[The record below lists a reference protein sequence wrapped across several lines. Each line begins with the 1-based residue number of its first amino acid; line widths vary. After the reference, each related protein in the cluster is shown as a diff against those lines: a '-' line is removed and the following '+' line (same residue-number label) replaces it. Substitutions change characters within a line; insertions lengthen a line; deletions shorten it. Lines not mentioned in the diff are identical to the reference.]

1 MAGEVT
7 YWDPKTGT
15 YKTGVPP
22 QAPAD
27 PSVVPGNST
36 TAYDRGN
43 RDPRQ
48 WGGYGRATDVNGRP
62 IVGSSAGEKD
72 VARYRGMGAATQA
85 APVIDQTRSN
95 ETRGIQ
101 DRALGYLG
109 AASTGADSMARRLG
123 EQQTAAAVNSTKSLA
138 ATVRGGPMA
147 RAAAARSAN
156 QGQGAL
162 EARGR
167 LATDAAAATEQAGA
181 RGAYAGALQGQ
192 RSQDLGLATSQ
203 AGLDSA
209 QRTADDQRE
218 GFYEGLGW
226 DTANAQ
232 LENGLGVS
240 RSDQAAGQ
248 ASRAAASAEADRRQQ
263 GLMDTIST
271 VAGGSTGLAQGAAA
285 AAKPK
290 PDDRYGGSGTS
301 TSDIKSKTAV
311 SDIDALKM
319 KKRAQGAID
328 ETKASLERGG
338 YFGGPPD
345 EGMGKEALD
354 RAIGKRVED
363 DLRPRYGYFDE
374 NQQPERPDW
383 LVGYMNSAEQGDS
396 MPSDD
401 KTKLAEAWDQG
412 HAAAI
417 ADVEKAGRASP
428 AEIKRRSEGDDYNPA
443 HAAVRGI
450 KSNAWEEGHK
460 EGDISARM
468 KANRQKMERDFEEA
482 GKDAPVGPATP
493 KPEPMA
499 TDIIS
504 TREQLYG
511 GKPTPTAPPSPG
523 YVDQLLG
530 RAKAFISPRM
540 TSDERAKESKGYH
553 PGAMADAMRSMKPSV
568 YEYKPE
574 YAGRAGQDVGEKNVG
589 PMANPM
595 SRDPVAS
602 TAIERQ
608 PDGMLAIDKDKALKL
623 TMGGL
628 ADLQMQIDQLKGRK
642 GRAA

>member
-48 WGGYGRATDVNGRP
+48 WGGYGRATDVNGKP
-62 IVGSSAGEKD
+62 IIGSSAGEKD
-72 VARYRGMGAATQA
+72 VARYRGMGAASQA

-123 EQQTAAAVNSTKSLA
+123 EQQTTAAVNSTKSMA
-138 ATVRGGPMA
+138 ATVRGGAMA
-147 RAAAARSAN
+147 RAAAMRSAN

-162 EARGR
+162 EAKGR
-167 LATDAAAATEQAGA
+167 LATNAAAATEQAGA

-192 RSQDLGLATSQ
+192 RSQDLGMATSQ
-203 AGLDSA
+203 AGLESA

-271 VAGGSTGLAQGAAA
+271 VAGGATGLAQGANAA
-285 AAKPK
+285 ATKPK

-311 SDIDALKM
+311 SDVDALKM

-328 ETKASLERGG
+328 ETKASLDRGG
-338 YFGGPPD
+338 YFSGPPS

-354 RAIGKRVED
+354 QAIGKRVED
-363 DLRPRYGYFDE
+363 DLRPRYGYFDDKQE
-374 NQQPERPDW
+374 PQRPEW

-428 AEIKRRSEGDDYNPA
+428 SEIKRRSEGDDYNPA
-443 HAAVRGI
+443 FATARSLKKG
-450 KSNAWEEGHK
+450 AWDEGQK
-460 EGDISARM
+460 EGSVAARM
-468 KANRQKMERDFEEA
+468 KANREKLEAQAPGLAAEQDARMEATVQKNAAAAQAPSPPPPPPVAQPA
-482 GKDAPVGPATP
+482 GV
-493 KPEPMA
+493 E
-499 TDIIS
+499 
-504 TREQLYG
+504 
-511 GKPTPTAPPSPG
+511 PG
-523 YVDQLLG
+523 YVDQMLG
-530 RAKAFISPRM
+530 RAKAFLSPRM
-540 TSDERAKESKGYH
+540 YSDERTKESSGYE
-553 PGAMADAMRSMKPSV
+553 PGKLADAMRSMKPSV

-589 PMANPM
+589 PMANNM
-595 SRDPVAS
+595 ERDRVAS